1 MSVERDGVR
10 GYEYQYLVTL
20 YLALRYIDRF
30 GKNKSDNLKIF
41 VEVEEDAKILY
52 LEQSTIKALLIQ
64 VKQHKDAVDLDDFCN
79 WLAHFGDKQADN
91 FLFSKI
97 KDENIR
103 VFIIT
108 NGRCKDALVPYL
120 QQTVFEDVG
129 SVIDATETV
138 QISSAHVLDV
148 KERLLASHQGD
159 TQLEKKRNATIESFF
174 NVTNKE
180 EQKNILKRIS
190 IAELQSV
197 QKVKELVAK
206 LLNTQFEIKG
216 SHVESVI
223 YLLHACVTI
232 GRDQRTD
239 IFPQIFEILQK
250 YRQKLLPPDLKY
262 ISIPQQQLLEQQLQ
276 DNHVLL
282 MTGMPF
288 CGKTVA
294 AKYIAQLYAAQGF
307 TVFYVHEIDDGY
319 KFLNQCNDE
328 SKVLLVEDPFG
339 SIHINNNKTEIL
351 RKLEELINTKPTSKH
366 KLIVTSRKDILLE
379 AFEQSTIEHCSIG
392 KHLWVDLSIKNLDF
406 ARDVWL
412 SVYGTEPDSEKCFD
426 GIADHIKRYE
436 NGTFLEIGEIF
447 HLQKINYTNI
457 NVLLEKNAAEI
468 LCNARLSSKGI
479 ADKISATGLNNC
491 LAFIALGLTCNTIR
505 ETDYRGP
512 FDVLSHVEQ
521 DFVSDLTK
529 DFEQILLEFE
539 TYGFITIDRTVKSI
553 RFLHPVYS
561 FAAKLLFQKLL
572 QKSLDT
578 VKLFNMVQYAAI
590 DASKN
595 VNLSA
600 LEFIHDF
607 LQFDITFKND
617 LTVVALKALDSKY
630 PTVRDKAVLLLEEY
644 FYELGKDEQQKI
656 LHAVENSFSDEYT
669 LWENGEAVR
678 NHNSLLWNDFVDSCQ
693 IYSKNALQS
702 QSIEKIENKYSI
714 KPLQVYST
722 LKIQENLPVDFLT
735 LALAFDENFI
745 RAEAIY
751 LLFKK
756 YAGKINIKSYLLEG
770 EDCNVVCH
778 LFKGAL
784 ESWFSYTK
792 TEREEI
798 LSYFINKMKRVTV
811 ALQAKSFLED
821 FAYEQKRKT
830 SNREAADE
838 ETNTLLW
845 EAWCVV
851 FAELL
856 NNVRPEYIKLSE
868 ARMVYCLE
876 GMLDYVKKQD
886 LLNIFFRAW
895 LNWLD
900 RMKFADDYG
909 MSLAEFIVT
918 KLDVKN
924 PERLS
929 LLSDM
934 LKTNDTNKLTSHITH
949 LVNCW
954 EKITETER
962 NIVIALLSSERNDVK
977 WLRSIV
983 LTRDI
988 VPECLQEFI
997 LGKTIA
1003 NENDYDSWYDAVL
1016 NAGLMEYCLNI
1027 YCGYPQPLWWN
1038 GYHHMAKKRWQY
1050 ILAKVLRQY
1059 DLVVDRSFRIA
1070 LHEFM
1075 HKEYEKTDCFLQYRE
1090 DIWNALLCDG
1100 ERRKAV
1106 FEYLLL
1112 VTVTVNN
1119 NGTALWHNYFKHCT
1133 EEEALSSCE
1142 TIAKYI
1148 EAVELYQDEDELI
1161 DLYKNSILLRYLYK
1175 YLYGDYKVYQILS
1188 SIVRL
1193 VNTNSNGVD
1202 NDIKN
1207 DSTYITRAEKDKVKV
1222 ELLQIYKE
1230 SPPRMRMTRNF
1241 VLRIITVLQLE
1252 CKELETLV
1260 EEQRRKITEVAFTL
1274 KKDKRF
1280 DDSYRLE
1287 NWNDGE

>member
-30 GKNKSDNLKIF
+30 GKNEFNNLKIF
-41 VEVEEDAKILY
+41 VELEEDAKILY
-52 LEQSTIKALLIQ
+52 LEQRIKKTLLIQ
-64 VKQHKDAVDLDDFCN
+64 IKQHKDAVDLDEFCN
-79 WLAHFGDKQADN
+79 WLAHFGAKQADS

-97 KDENIR
+97 KDENSR

-120 QQTVFEDVG
+120 KQTVFENIG
-129 SVIDATETV
+129 SVIDATETG
-138 QISSAHVLDV
+138 QITSAHVLDV
-148 KERLLASHQGD
+148 KKRLLASHQGD
-159 TQLEKKRNATIESFF
+159 TELEKKRNATITNFF
-174 NVTNKE
+174 NVTNKKE
-180 EQKNILKRIS
+180 LKNILKRIS

-197 QKVKELVAK
+197 QKVKELITK
-206 LLNTQFEIKG
+206 LLNTHFEIKS
-216 SHVESVI
+216 SHVACVI
-223 YLLHACVTI
+223 NLLHACVTT
-232 GRDQRTD
+232 GRDQKTD
-239 IFPQIFEILQK
+239 IFPQMFKILQK
-250 YRQKLLPPDLKY
+250 YRQRLLPPDLKY

-307 TVFYVHEIDDGY
+307 TVFDVREIDDGY
-319 KFLNQCNDE
+319 KFLNRCDVE

-339 SIHINNNKTEIL
+339 SIHINNDKTEIL

-379 AFEQSTIEHCSIG
+379 AFEQRTIERCSIG

-406 ARDVWL
+406 ARDVWM
-412 SVYGTEPDSEKCFD
+412 SVYGTDPDSEKCFD
-426 GIADHIKRYE
+426 GIADYIKRYE
-436 NGTFLEIGEIF
+436 DGTFLEIGEIF
-447 HLQKINYTNI
+447 NLQKINYTNI
-457 NVLLEKNAAEI
+457 NFLLEKNAAEI
-468 LCNARLSSKGI
+468 LCDARLSSKEI
-479 ADKISATGLNNC
+479 ADKIKVTGLNNC

-505 ETDYRGP
+505 ETDYREP
-512 FDVLSHVEQ
+512 VNVLSRVEKN
-521 DFVSDLTK
+521 FSSEPTK
-529 DFEQILLEFE
+529 GYEQLLLEFE
-539 TYGFITIDRTVKSI
+539 TYGFITIDRILKRI

-561 FAAKLLFQKLL
+561 FATKLLFQKLL

-578 VKLFNMVQYAAI
+578 VKYFTMVQYAAV

-607 LQFDITFKND
+607 LQFDVTFKND
-617 LTVVALKALDSKY
+617 LTAVALKALNSKY
-630 PTVRDKAVLLLEEY
+630 PAVRDKAVLLLEEY
-644 FYELGKDEQQKI
+644 FYELGKDEQKKLLQ
-656 LHAVENSFSDEYT
+656 AVENSFSDEYT

-678 NHNSLLWNDFVDSCQ
+678 NQNSLFLNDFVDCYQ
-693 IYSKNALQS
+693 IYSENALQP
-702 QSIEKIENKYSI
+702 QTIEKIKNKYSL

-722 LKIQENLPVDFLT
+722 LKIQKNLPIDF
-735 LALAFDENFI
+735 LALALDFDENFI

-751 LLFKK
+751 LVFKNHV
-756 YAGKINIKSYLLEG
+756 GRINIKSYLLEG

-784 ESWFSYTK
+784 ESWISYTK
-792 TEREEI
+792 TERKEI
-798 LSYFINKMKRVTV
+798 LSYFTDKMKRVTV
-811 ALQAKSFLED
+811 ALQAKRFLED
-821 FAYEQKRKT
+821 FAYEQKRKI
-830 SNREAADE
+830 SNQEAADE

-856 NNVRPEYIKLSE
+856 NNVLPEYIKLSE

-876 GMLDYVKKQD
+876 GMLDYIKQQE

-895 LNWLD
+895 FNWLD
-900 RMKFADDYG
+900 QIKCTDDYG
-909 MSLAEFIVT
+909 MCLAEYIVT

-954 EKITETER
+954 EKVTKTER
-962 NIVIALLSSERNDVK
+962 NIVIVLLSSERNDVK

-983 LTRDI
+983 LTREK
-988 VPECLQEFI
+988 VPECLQELI
-997 LGKTIA
+997 LGKIA
-1003 NENDYDSWYDAVL
+1003 NEGDYDAWYDAVF

-1050 ILAKVLRQY
+1050 IIAKVLKQY
-1059 DLVVDRSFRIA
+1059 DLEVDRSFRIA

-1075 HKEYEKTDCFLQYRE
+1075 HKEYEKTDCFLQYRT

-1119 NGTALWHNYFKHCT
+1119 NGAALWHNYFKHCT
-1133 EEEALSSCE
+1133 DEEILSSCE

-1161 DLYKNSILLRYLYK
+1161 DLYKNSSLLRYLYK
-1175 YLYGDYKVYQILS
+1175 YLHSDYKVYNILLMV
-1188 SIVRL
+1188 VRL
-1193 VNTNSNGVD
+1193 VSANSNGTD
-1202 NDIKN
+1202 NDIN
-1207 DSTYITRAEKDKVKV
+1207 NASTYITSEEKDRIKN
-1222 ELLQIYKE
+1222 ELLRIYKE
-1230 SPPRMRMTRNF
+1230 SMPRMRMTRYF
-1241 VLRIITVLQLE
+1241 VLRIITDLQLE
-1252 CKELETLV
+1252 CKELEALV
-1260 EEQRRKITEVAFTL
+1260 EEQRRKMLDVAFTL
-1274 KKDKRF
+1274 KKEKRF